1 MESAE
6 TDAPISTEQNL
17 SLRKISL
24 EDCPCLGKGQNST
37 VYRLDEERILKLY
50 KPAPH
55 ARGAMVQ
62 EQRNAQAAC
71 ALGVPTP
78 KVYEAVQADGC
89 FGLIFELVQGTSLRE
104 AIAKEPE
111 RLTQLASKGAQLLRR
126 LHRLPVAPGTFPPM
140 SETYHQRADSL
151 ADLLSAAEIGL
162 LHRMIDSIPEGRA
175 FIHGDFHRGNLIL
188 REGQLMLIDVADVSL
203 GHPLYDVLGT
213 YMLGMHLVKNYPAAL
228 AEKMVGWKTDIISQA
243 WDIFKKN
250 YFQTEDP
257 AELAEIEALMEAYCP
272 LRWLTF
278 LKLAPMSEEMRR
290 QSVKEAREKFFP
302 LIPAHIE
309 RFRPRLEAMGMKL

>member
-1 MESAE
+1 MKSAE
-6 TDAPISTEQNL
+6 TNAPIPAEQNF
-17 SLRKISL
+17 SLREISL
-24 EDCPCLGKGQNST
+24 KGCPCLGRGQNST
-37 VYRLDEERILKLY
+37 VYQLDEEHILKLY

-55 ARGAMVQ
+55 ARDAMAQ

-78 KVYEAVQADGC
+78 KVFEAVQADGC
-89 FGLIFELVQGTSLRE
+89 VGLIFELVQGTSLRE
-104 AIAKEPE
+104 AVAREPE
-111 RLTQLASKGAQLLRR
+111 RLAQLIAQGAQLLRR
-126 LHRLPVAPGTFPPM
+126 LHRLPVSPGTFPAM
-140 SETYHQRADSL
+140 SETYHERADDL

-162 LHRMIDSIPEGRA
+162 LHRMIDSIPEGRS

-188 REGQLMLIDVADVSL
+188 REKQLMLIDVADVSL

-228 AEKMVGWKTDIISQA
+228 AEKMVGWKKEIISKA
-243 WDIFKKN
+243 WDIFKRT
-250 YFQTEDP
+250 YFQTEYP
-257 AELAEIEALMEAYCP
+257 SELAEIEALMEAYCP

-290 QSVKEAREKFFP
+290 QSVEEARENFFP
-302 LIPAHIE
+302 YIPAHIE
-309 RFRPRLEAMGMKL
+309 RFRSRLEAMGRTL